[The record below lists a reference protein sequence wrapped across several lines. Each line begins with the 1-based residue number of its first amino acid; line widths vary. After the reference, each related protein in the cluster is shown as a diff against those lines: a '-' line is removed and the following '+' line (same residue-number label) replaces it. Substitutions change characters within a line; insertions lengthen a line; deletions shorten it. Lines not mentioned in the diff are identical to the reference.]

1 MRPNTSRKDPMKIV
15 SFNINGIRARIH
27 QLEALKDHLNPDVIG
42 LQEVKVADEHFP
54 YEDLE
59 FLNYRFDTHGQKGHY
74 GVALAS
80 KPEPLNI
87 TRGYITDSADAQRRM
102 IRGVYSL
109 ADGTEVTIFNGYF
122 PQGESRDH
130 PVKFPAKAAFYSD
143 LVNTLKNEYSPDDN
157 IVVMGD
163 FNVAPLDQDIGIT
176 EDAKKRWLRTGKS
189 SFLPEERGWFE
200 ALINWGLTD
209 SWRSVNPDTSDRYS
223 WFDYRSRGFEDD
235 PKRGLRI
242 DHILVSQPLL
252 ARMNDC
258 GIDYTLRAMEKPS
271 DHCPIW
277 ISIE

>member
-1 MRPNTSRKDPMKIV
+1 MKIV

-27 QLEALKDHLNPDVIG
+27 QLEALKDHLNPDIIG

-130 PVKFPAKAAFYSD
+130 PVKFPAKATFYGD

-209 SWRSVNPDTSDRYS
+209 SWRSVNPNTSDRYS

>member
-1 MRPNTSRKDPMKIV
+1 MKIV

-122 PQGESRDH
+122 PQGEARDH

-143 LVNTLKNEYSPDDN
+143 LLNTLNKEYSPADH

-163 FNVAPLDQDIGIT
+163 FNVAPLDKDVGIT
-176 EDAKKRWLRTGKS
+176 ADAKKRWLRTGKS
-189 SFLPEERGWFE
+189 SFLPEEREWFQ
-200 ALINWGLTD
+200 ALTNWGLTD

-271 DHCPIW
+271 DHCPVW

>member
-1 MRPNTSRKDPMKIV
+1 MQPNQSRKEPMKIV

-27 QLEALKDHLNPDVIG
+27 QLEAIKQYLDPDIIG
-42 LQEVKVADEHFP
+42 LQEVKVADEQFP

-80 KPEPLNI
+80 KPEPLKI
-87 TRGYITDSADAQRRM
+87 LRGYATDTDEAQRRM
-102 IRGVYSL
+102 IRGVYAL

-130 PVKFPAKAAFYSD
+130 PLKFPAKEVFYQD
-143 LVNTLKNEYSPDDN
+143 LLTTLQTEHSTNDH

-163 FNVAPLDQDIGIT
+163 FNVAPLDKDIGIAD
-176 EDAKKRWLRTGKS
+176 DAKQRWLRTGKT
-189 SFLPEERGWFE
+189 SFLPEEREWFQR
-200 ALINWGLTD
+200 LTDWGLID
-209 SWRSVNPDTSDRYS
+209 SWRAVNPDIDDQYS

-242 DHILVSQPLL
+242 DHILVSKPLIE
-252 ARMNDC
+252 RMTGC
-258 GIDYTLRAMEKPS
+258 GIDYQLRAMERPS
-271 DHCPIW
+271 DHCPVW
-277 ISIE
+277 ITVE

>member
-1 MRPNTSRKDPMKIV
+1 MKIV

-27 QLEALKDHLNPDVIG
+27 QLEALKQHLNPDVIG
-42 LQEVKVADEHFP
+42 LQEVKVADEQFP

-59 FLNYRFDTHGQKGHY
+59 FLNFRFDTHGQKGHY

-80 KPEPLNI
+80 KPEPLKI
-87 TRGYITDSADAQRRM
+87 TRGYITDPPDAQRRM

-109 ADGTEVTIFNGYF
+109 ADGAEVTIFNGYF

-130 PVKFPAKAAFYSD
+130 PVKFPAKAAFYRD
-143 LVNTLKNEYSPDDN
+143 LFNTLESEYSPADH

-176 EDAKKRWLRTGKS
+176 EDAKKRWVRTGKS

-200 ALINWGLTD
+200 VLINWGLTD
-209 SWRSVNPDTSDRYS
+209 SWRSVNLDTSDRYS

-242 DHILVSQPLL
+242 DHILVTEPLVE
-252 ARMNDC
+252 RMNGC

-271 DHCPIW
+271 DHCPVW

>member
-1 MRPNTSRKDPMKIV
+1 MKIV

-27 QLEALKDHLNPDVIG
+27 QLEALKQHLNPDVIG
-42 LQEVKVADEHFP
+42 LQEVKVADEQFP

-80 KPEPLNI
+80 KPEPLTI
-87 TRGYITDSADAQRRM
+87 IRGYSTDTDDAQRRM

-109 ADGTEVTIFNGYF
+109 GDGTEVTIFNGYF

-130 PVKFPAKAAFYSD
+130 PVKFPAKEAFYRD
-143 LVNTLKNEYSPDDN
+143 LLRTLETEHSPTDH

-163 FNVAPLDQDIGIT
+163 FNVAPVDNDIGIT

-189 SFLPEERGWFE
+189 SFLPEEREWFQR
-200 ALINWGLTD
+200 LTDWGLID
-209 SWRSVNPDTSDRYS
+209 SWRTVNPEIDDQYS

-242 DHILVSQPLL
+242 DHILVSKPLME
-252 ARMNDC
+252 RMTDC

-271 DHCPIW
+271 DHCPVW
-277 ISIE
+277 ITVE

>member
-1 MRPNTSRKDPMKIV
+1 MKIV

-27 QLEALKDHLNPDVIG
+27 QLEALKQYLDPDIIG
-42 LQEVKVADEHFP
+42 LQEVKVADEQFP

-80 KPEPLNI
+80 KPEPLKI
-87 TRGYITDSADAQRRM
+87 LRGYATDTDEAQRRM
-102 IRGVYSL
+102 IRGVYAL

-130 PVKFPAKAAFYSD
+130 PSKFPAKEAFYQD
-143 LVNTLKNEYSPDDN
+143 LLTTLQTEHSPNDH

-163 FNVAPLDQDIGIT
+163 FNVAPLDKDIGIT
-176 EDAKKRWLRTGKS
+176 DDAKQRWLRTGKT
-189 SFLPEERGWFE
+189 SFLPEEREWFQR
-200 ALINWGLTD
+200 LTDWGLID
-209 SWRSVNPDTSDRYS
+209 SWRAVYPDIDDQYS

-242 DHILVSQPLL
+242 DHILVSKPLIE
-252 ARMNDC
+252 RMTGC
-258 GIDYTLRAMEKPS
+258 GIDYQLRAMERPS
-271 DHCPIW
+271 DHCPVW
-277 ISIE
+277 ITVE

>member
-1 MRPNTSRKDPMKIV
+1 MRPNQSRKEPMKIV

-27 QLEALKDHLNPDVIG
+27 QLEALKQYLDPDIVG
-42 LQEVKVADEHFP
+42 LQEVKVADEQFP

-80 KPEPLNI
+80 KPEPLKI
-87 TRGYITDSADAQRRM
+87 LRGYATDKDEAQRRM
-102 IRGVYSL
+102 IRGVYAL

-130 PVKFPAKAAFYSD
+130 PLKFPAKEAFYQD
-143 LVNTLKNEYSPDDN
+143 LLTTLQSEHSPNDH

-163 FNVAPLDQDIGIT
+163 FNVAPLDKDIGIT
-176 EDAKKRWLRTGKS
+176 DDAKQRWLRTGKT
-189 SFLPEERGWFE
+189 SFLPEEREWFQR
-200 ALINWGLTD
+200 LTDWGLND
-209 SWRSVNPDTSDRYS
+209 SWRAVNPDIDDQYS

-242 DHILVSQPLL
+242 DHILVSKPLIE
-252 ARMNDC
+252 RMTGC
-258 GIDYTLRAMEKPS
+258 GIDYQLRAMERPS
-271 DHCPIW
+271 DHCPVW
-277 ISIE
+277 ITVE